1 MPSILSTE
9 EWPTLVIKI
18 VETGLLDERVEVRV
32 KAGQVLSGLLHCEFI
47 SKEVK
52 EKILVSI
59 LSSHLLLIIRVIK
72 KLQWNLN
79 RRYKVAFC
87 SPTEKVLFSS
97 KKKPIQKENIL
108 CACIV

>member
-1 MPSILSTE
+1 MFSNMPSILSTE

-52 EKILVSI
+52 GKILVSI
-59 LSSHLLLIIRVIK
+59 LFSLSLLGIFLTK
-72 KLQWNLN
+72 N
-79 RRYKVAFC
+79 
-87 SPTEKVLFSS
+87 
-97 KKKPIQKENIL
+97 
-108 CACIV
+108 

>member
-1 MPSILSTE
+1 MPSMLSTE

-52 EKILVSI
+52 EK
-59 LSSHLLLIIRVIK
+59 RT
-72 KLQWNLN
+72 
-79 RRYKVAFC
+79 RRNDPK
-87 SPTEKVLFSS
+87 
-97 KKKPIQKENIL
+97 
-108 CACIV
+108 